1 MIKVGKAISLF
12 RAQQVDGLPFCMGML
27 KNGELRLKVEASGRF
42 YDFYYAEGDAD
53 WQLLAKG
60 VDAINLSTRR
70 ANGFIG
76 AVIGLYATSG
86 RLQPATV
93 LD

>member
-1 MIKVGKAISLF
+1 MIKAGKAISLF
-12 RAQQVDGLPFCMGML
+12 WAQQVDGLHFCMGML